1 MLSSKLLD
9 MPPKC
14 LYLNIFKNHLLRNQ
28 AVPILYYVAFCH
40 FSCSELPNKD
50 PYVIPLAGLMSSA
63 DVPKASGKT
72 DVK

>member
-14 LYLNIFKNHLLRNQ
+14 LYLNILKNLLRNQ
-28 AVPILYYVAFCH
+28 AVPISYYVAFCH
-40 FSCSELPNKD
+40 FPCSELPNKD
-50 PYVIPLAGLMSSA
+50 PYVIPLACLMSSA